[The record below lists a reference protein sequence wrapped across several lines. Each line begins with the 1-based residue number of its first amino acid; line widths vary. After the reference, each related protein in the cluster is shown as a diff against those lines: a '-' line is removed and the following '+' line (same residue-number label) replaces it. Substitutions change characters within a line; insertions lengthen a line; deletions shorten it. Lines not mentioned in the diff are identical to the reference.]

1 MDTAKEF
8 DSTIKRIRMDVV
20 MTGTIYM
27 MLGGILSIASI
38 SIYVYLYIVFKSE
51 KKD

>member
-1 MDTAKEF
+1 MDGC
-8 DSTIKRIRMDVV
+8 S

-38 SIYVYLYIVFKSE
+38 SIYVYLIYRFQKR
-51 KKD
+51 KKEIKERWDL

>member
-1 MDTAKEF
+1 
-8 DSTIKRIRMDVV
+8 

-38 SIYVYLYIVFKSE
+38 SIYVYLIYRFQKRKRKL
-51 KKD
+51 KKDGIYKKIYFIYYL

>member
-1 MDTAKEF
+1 
-8 DSTIKRIRMDVV
+8 

-38 SIYVYLYIVFKSE
+38 SIYVYLIYPFQKR
-51 KKD
+51 KKEIKERWDL

>member
-1 MDTAKEF
+1 
-8 DSTIKRIRMDVV
+8 

-38 SIYVYLYIVFKSE
+38 SIYVYLIYSFQKR
-51 KKD
+51 KKEIKERWDL